1 MSRFSA
7 CGSQS
12 FSALLQGPRERK
24 ERKDAFLPMHP
35 LIQQATTHHRNL
47 LEPEAWE
54 VLNAYGI
61 ETPPFRWARSPREAK
76 QLATHF
82 PFPQVLKV
90 VSPDILHKTEV
101 GGVVLGLRDENEV
114 EAAFEAMEQKIRRTL
129 PEADLRGALLCP
141 QMQPGRELI
150 LGKVEDPQIGSVL
163 MLGLG
168 GIFAELLR
176 DVVFRK
182 TPLSAFDAKEMIGDL
197 KFHDVFKGVR
207 GSGPLDLE
215 ALVRTLL
222 AFSRLV
228 EENPAIKECDLNP
241 ILLYEKGL
249 CAVDARMLLSFS
261 E

>member
-1 MSRFSA
+1 MK
-7 CGSQS
+7 GKN
-12 FSALLQGPRERK
+12 ERIH
-24 ERKDAFLPMHP
+24 FLSMHP
-35 LIQQATTHHRNL
+35 LIQQATTDHRNL
-47 LEPEAWE
+47 LEPEGWE

-61 ETPPFRWARSPREAK
+61 ETPPFRWARSAREAK
-76 QLATHF
+76 QLASHF

-90 VSPDILHKTEV
+90 VSPDIIHKTDV
-101 GGVVLGLRDENEV
+101 GGVIMGLKDENEV
-114 EAAFEAMEQKIRRTL
+114 EAAFEAMEQKIRSAL

-141 QMQPGRELI
+141 QMRPGCELI
-150 LGKVEDPQIGSVL
+150 LGKVEDPQIGPVL

-168 GIFAELLR
+168 GIFTEVLG

-182 TPLSAFDAKEMIGDL
+182 TPLSTFDAKEMIADL
-197 KFHDVFKGVR
+197 KFHDVFKGAR

-215 ALVRTLL
+215 TLIRTLL

-241 ILLYEKGL
+241 LLLYEKGL
-249 CAVDARMLLSFS
+249 CAVDARMLISFD